1 MLGWE
6 NPQGNP
12 QMSQAITDFV
22 ASLAA
27 KVPKTRTLTDKTELD
42 DILAMATEILNSGL
56 PIDALARTIYDAE
69 PCSPANLICAM
80 KSAES
85 YQQLQ
90 SCPPC
95 HLTVLFAMYHE
106 QNRIAPAAEGTNG
119 QDFIRNKVKELK
131 WLFSANKE
139 CTWDLVGCD
148 DGCDKD
154 SGKLANEIIKADGL
168 QHSVRVLFLQ
178 DCIDKGIEQFSA
190 IKKVQ
195 DSRKGGSILYGMYD
209 AWKNT
214 QALANGKPHYLIYTD
229 ADLSASLSLSGFL
242 LKKCLKDNY
251 CFSMGARYG
260 YKDSFLVK
268 ETGAAGHPQSH
279 FEQPNVIHIKVR
291 HFFRQYLLP
300 TIAHLYDTNIP
311 FKCWKVDDFGAL
323 LPECNIY
330 GPAFD
335 MQLLLSA
342 LRYYCKTTGKDAK
355 QVAGVHP
362 IIFIED
368 FAESNFTSNETNPDA
383 TSIGFLRIAQEIA
396 QMHQQYK
403 TEDATGKAKA
413 VLEFIPT
420 LDLPKYK
427 AMIAGIEAKRGR
439 KLSFEADFEV
449 SELEE
454 AIAA

>member
-1 MLGWE
+1 
-6 NPQGNP
+6 
-12 QMSQAITDFV
+12 MSKPIAEFV
-22 ASLAA
+22 AGLRA
-27 KVPKTRTLTDKTELD
+27 KVPKSRTLTHPTELD
-42 DILAMATEILNSGL
+42 DILAMATEIINSGL
-56 PIDALARTIYDAE
+56 PIEELARTVYDAE

-85 YQQLQ
+85 FQQLQ

-106 QNRIAPAAEGTNG
+106 HNRIAPAVEGTNG

-131 WLFSANKE
+131 WLFAANKE

-154 SGKLANEIIKADGL
+154 SGKLAKDIIDKEGL
-168 QHSVRVLFLQ
+168 HDNVRVIFLQ
-178 DCIDKGIEQFSA
+178 DCIDEGIPQFAA

-209 AWKNT
+209 ASKNT
-214 QALANGKPHYLIYTD
+214 SKLAGKKPHYLIYTD
-229 ADLSASLSLSGFL
+229 ADLSASLAMSGLL
-242 LKKCLKDNY
+242 LKKCLVDNY

-268 ETGAAGHPQSH
+268 EEGAVGHPESH
-279 FEQPNVIHIKVR
+279 LGKPDVVHVVMR
-291 HFFRQYLLP
+291 HFFRQNLLP
-300 TIAHLYDTNIP
+300 TIGHLYDTNNP
-311 FKCWKVDDFGAL
+311 FKCWKVEDFEAL
-323 LPECNIY
+323 LPECNVY

-355 QVAGVHP
+355 AVAGVHP

-368 FAESNFTSNETNPDA
+368 FAESNFTSNDTNPDA
-383 TSIGFLRIAQEIA
+383 TSIGFLRMAKEIA
-396 QMHQQYK
+396 QMHEQYK

-413 VLEFIPT
+413 VLEFVPT

-427 AMIAGIEAKRGR
+427 AMIAGIEATRGR
-439 KLSFEADFEV
+439 KLPFETDFEV
-449 SELEE
+449 AELE
-454 AIAA
+454 AASNA